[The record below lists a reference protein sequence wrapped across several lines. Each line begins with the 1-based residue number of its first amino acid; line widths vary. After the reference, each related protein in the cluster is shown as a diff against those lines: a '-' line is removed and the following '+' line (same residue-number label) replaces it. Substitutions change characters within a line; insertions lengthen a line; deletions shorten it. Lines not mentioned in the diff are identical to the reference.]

1 MILKIT
7 NLGCGYSSGFSLRGI
22 SLNLNSGEVLI
33 LKGKNGVGK
42 TTLLRAIIGL
52 IAINAGRI
60 TIDGVDVTNK
70 LDVKGE
76 IFSYL
81 GHLNGLKSHLTVS
94 ENLKLWF
101 DIFGESNSNVLEEF
115 GINNL
120 INKKVSECS
129 SGQKRMIALA
139 RVFNCPKR
147 VLLLDEPM
155 VGLDDTN
162 KKKIQKKIEEHVKL
176 GGSAILVSHRNFPS
190 NKTFSLKSSTI
201 PTSSSLNGEKDL
213 LANFMV

>member
-7 NLGCGYSSGFSLRGI
+7 NLGCGYSSGFSLRDI

-42 TTLLRAIIGL
+42 TTLLRAIMGL
-52 IAINAGRI
+52 IAINVGQI
-60 TIDGVDVTNK
+60 TIDGTDVTNK
-70 LDVKGE
+70 LDIKGE

-101 DIFGESNSNVLEEF
+101 DIFGESNSNILEEF
-115 GINNL
+115 GISDL

-129 SGQKRMIALA
+129 SGQKRMIGLA
-139 RVFNCPKR
+139 RVFNSPKR

-162 KKKIQKKIEEHVKL
+162 KKKIQNKIEEYVKL
-176 GGSAILVSHRNFPS
+176 GGSAILASHVTFPS
-190 NKTFSLKSSTI
+190 NKTFSLKTSTI
-201 PTSSSLNGEKDL
+201 PTSSSLNEGKDFVS
-213 LANFMV
+213 NFMV

>member
-7 NLGCGYSSGFSLRGI
+7 DLGCGYSSGFSLRGI

-81 GHLNGLKSHLTVS
+81 GHLNGLKSQLTVS

-101 DIFGESNSNVLEEF
+101 DIFGESNSNILEEF
-115 GINNL
+115 VINDL
-120 INKKVSECS
+120 INKKVS
-129 SGQKRMIALA
+129 
-139 RVFNCPKR
+139 
-147 VLLLDEPM
+147 
-155 VGLDDTN
+155 
-162 KKKIQKKIEEHVKL
+162 
-176 GGSAILVSHRNFPS
+176 
-190 NKTFSLKSSTI
+190 
-201 PTSSSLNGEKDL
+201 
-213 LANFMV
+213 

>member
-1 MILKIT
+1 M
-7 NLGCGYSSGFSLRGI
+7 
-22 SLNLNSGEVLI
+22 
-33 LKGKNGVGK
+33 
-42 TTLLRAIIGL
+42 
-52 IAINAGRI
+52 
-60 TIDGVDVTNK
+60 
-70 LDVKGE
+70 DVKGE

-162 KKKIQKKIEEHVKL
+162 KKKIQNKIEEHIKL
-176 GGSAILVSHRNFPS
+176 GGSAILVSHRHFPS